1 MIFKARK
8 ELYQFKLGDKSWY
21 FANGTTK
28 AVTHNNITYLPI
40 KGLKRTNIEDAGIDK
55 ADIDLTFPQDSL
67 KNTNGDDLAQVF
79 IGKIYYESVTVT
91 ILELHKNETLVLF
104 KGRVTQPKFD
114 ESAKTMTLVASTNE
128 TYQHRNIL
136 VRKVQRTCPNKIYD
150 RFCGLNFSEWS
161 QDAIVTAI
169 NGLSV
174 TLQIVTPIANNY
186 LNRGLIEKDGIYI
199 FIVSNTGNQ
208 IRMYRPFHNLKIGD
222 VVRVAPGCDQSIATC
237 NEKFNNHINFAGFP
251 NMPNENPVMQQ
262 IVR

>member
-1 MIFKARK
+1 MIFKSRK
-8 ELYQFKLGDKSWY
+8 ELYQFKLGDKVWY
-21 FANGTTK
+21 FTSNSK

-40 KGLKRTNIEDAGIDK
+40 RGLKRTNIEDAGIDK
-55 ADIDLTFPQDSL
+55 ADIDLTFPQIAL
-67 KNTNGDDLAQVF
+67 KNAEGDDLAQVF
-79 IGKIYYESVTVT
+79 IGKIYYESVSVT
-91 ILELHKNETLVLF
+91 ILELYKNETLVLF

-150 RFCGLNFSEWS
+150 RFCGLNFGEWS
-161 QDAIVTAI
+161 QEATVTAI

-174 TLQIVTPIANNY
+174 TLQVQTALANNY

-199 FIVSNTGNQ
+199 FIVSNTANQ
-208 IRMYRPFHNLKIGD
+208 IRMYRPFHNLKVGD
-222 VVRVAPGCDQSIATC
+222 VVRIAPGCDQSIATC

-251 NMPNENPVMQQ
+251 NMPNENPVMNQ